1 MSNIT
6 TINESDSDW
15 TKHSYLFSVGTGG
28 GYAAFHFLV
37 YSNDMCDALDE
48 LGDYIAEHA
57 PGLLYDKEEVYSTYR
72 SNIELS
78 GMNEEQ
84 AWEEATM
91 DLIQCGN
98 AGDCFFADW
107 EVSYQEDPNED
118 FLDTFEETTEDD

>member
-37 YSNDMCDALDE
+37 YSNDMRDAFDE
-48 LGDYIAEHA
+48 LGDYCSEHA
-57 PGLLYDKEEVYSTYR
+57 PGLMHDKEDVYSTYR

-78 GMNEEQ
+78 GMNEAQ
-84 AWEEATM
+84 AWENATM

-98 AGDCFFADW
+98 AGDCYFGSW
-107 EVSYQEDPNED
+107 EVACETDPSAS
-118 FLDTFEETTEDD
+118 FLTSIEERQ

>member
-1 MSNIT
+1 MSITNIT
-6 TINESDSDW
+6 TINPDDSSW

-37 YSNDMCDALDE
+37 YSNDMSDAMDL
-48 LGDYIAEHA
+48 LGDYCSEHA
-57 PGLLYDKEEVYSTYR
+57 PGLMHDKEDVYSTYR

-98 AGDCFFADW
+98 AGDCFFGSW
-107 EVSYQEDPNED
+107 EVICEEDPSDD
-118 FLDTFEETTEDD
+118 FMKSLEQRW